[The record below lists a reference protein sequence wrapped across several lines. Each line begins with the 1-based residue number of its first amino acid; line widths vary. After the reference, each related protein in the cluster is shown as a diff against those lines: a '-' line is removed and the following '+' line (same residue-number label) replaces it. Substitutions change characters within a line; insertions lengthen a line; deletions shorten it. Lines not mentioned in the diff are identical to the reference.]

1 MTSASPP
8 KQRAEAALAP
18 APRVRLVRRLS
29 AHVHLGELEGISSSS
44 GGGGHERVAVKVR
57 SLVRE
62 SDRGGADGVRAWQE
76 WRAVR
81 RLLQLQRRRTRCGS
95 DGTEAATWELS
106 DREHVVR
113 YVATVVET
121 ECFKLV
127 MEYCMLGDLL
137 SLLAASDRRPSV
149 EEQGDASCPRAELV
163 ATRPVPQETARRWV
177 LHVAR
182 GLRFLHAHGVAHRD
196 LCLDNILLSGDP
208 RAPVCKVANFG
219 ASLLGVRRDKL
230 SRDRPPTT
238 HHLHYTA
245 PEVVAASA
253 RGAGYDP
260 LRADVWSL
268 GIVFFVLLTGSPLLR
283 LPFPGCKDL
292 EVVRAI
298 GCRGVL
304 RLWGLEANFS
314 AATLDLLDRMLD
326 VDPASRL
333 ATAAQVLEHPAMLAA
348 ARREAEMERELAA
361 SPPPATSAP
370 GSPSPPP
377 DS

>member
-44 GGGGHERVAVKVR
+44 GGGHERVAVKVR

-127 MEYCMLGDLL
+127 MEYCVLGDLL

-177 LHVAR
+177 LH
-182 GLRFLHAHGVAHRD
+182 
-196 LCLDNILLSGDP
+196 
-208 RAPVCKVANFG
+208 VANFG